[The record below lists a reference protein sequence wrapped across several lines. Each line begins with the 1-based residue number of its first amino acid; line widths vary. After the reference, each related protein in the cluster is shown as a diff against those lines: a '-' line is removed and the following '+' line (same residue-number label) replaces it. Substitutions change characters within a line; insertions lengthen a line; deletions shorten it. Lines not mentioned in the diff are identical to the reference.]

1 VDEHDQV
8 RPGKSVFADSDDEGD
23 FFLDDEPSADLP
35 HWTDPPTQR
44 TRVVPPAD
52 DTSWGTYT
60 ETPKW
65 RDEVDEGDD
74 DDVEFA
80 FDEQPTRATGVGP
93 AVEDFF
99 GFDEDGDQFRSRDL
113 DALGPNDPII
123 LEDADEGTPVV
134 PVGDS
139 RRARPARRTAAEP
152 APAPARDD
160 MTTRLLTGAG
170 LAVLAVIALSVGAAA
185 TVALVAVVLGMAAA
199 EFFTAAR
206 KEGYQPATLLGIV
219 AAAAMPL
226 AVYNRGFEAIPIVMT
241 LAVVFSMLWFLLGAG
256 TESAVLNIG
265 VTVFGVAYI
274 GGLGGFAGLLL
285 AAPHGVGLM
294 VAAAVPVIS
303 YDIGGLLAGR
313 ALGRSPL
320 SAQSPNKT
328 VEGLLGGCSAAVFVT
343 TVVIGFFS
351 VAPFGEDPGSVA
363 KAFVLGLGIAI
374 VAPLGDLCE
383 SMLKRDL
390 NIKDMGGILPGHG
403 GLLDRF
409 DGLLFALPTTW
420 YLAQLLLW

>member
-8 RPGKSVFADSDDEGD
+8 RPGRSVFADSDDEGD
-23 FFLDDEPSADLP
+23 FFLDEEPSADLP

-44 TRVVPPAD
+44 TRVVPPAQD
-52 DTSWGTYT
+52 ANWGTYT

-65 RDEVDEGDD
+65 RDEVDGDDD

-80 FDEQPTRATGVGP
+80 FEEQPARATGVGP

-113 DALGPNDPII
+113 DALGPKDPII
-123 LEDADEGTPVV
+123 LEDIDEAAPIV
-134 PVGDS
+134 PVGES
-139 RRARPARRTAAEP
+139 RRARPARRAAPEQAA
-152 APAPARDD
+152 APVRDD
-160 MTTRLLTGAG
+160 MTMRVVTGAVMAVVAVVA
-170 LAVLAVIALSVGAAA
+170 LAVGAAA

-199 EFFTAAR
+199 EFFSATR

-241 LAVVFSMLWFLLGAG
+241 LTVIFSLLWFLLGAG

-285 AAPHGVGLM
+285 KAPNGVGLM
-294 VAAAVPVIS
+294 IAAAVPVIA
-303 YDIGGLLAGR
+303 YDIGGLLVGR
-313 ALGRSPL
+313 AMGRSPL
-320 SAQSPNKT
+320 SASSPNKT
-328 VEGLLGGCSAAVFVT
+328 VEGLLGGCIAAVLAAT
-343 TVVIGFFS
+343 IVVGAFS
-351 VAPFGEDPGSVA
+351 IAPFGDNPGSLA
-363 KAFVLGLGIAI
+363 KAFVLGLGIAV
-374 VAPLGDLCE
+374 VAPLGDLSE